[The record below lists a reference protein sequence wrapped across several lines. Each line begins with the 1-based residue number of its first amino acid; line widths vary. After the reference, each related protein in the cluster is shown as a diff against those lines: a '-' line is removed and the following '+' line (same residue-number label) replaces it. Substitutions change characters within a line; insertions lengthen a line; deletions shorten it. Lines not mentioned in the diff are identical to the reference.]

1 MIVHVRFIAF
11 PLSAQLALAS
21 GASRFSDETEVER
34 DQKENEMD
42 QSAHAAEFWRL
53 NEAGA

>member
-1 MIVHVRFIAF
+1 M
-11 PLSAQLALAS
+11 
-21 GASRFSDETEVER
+21 SDEDT

-42 QSAHAAEFWRL
+42 QSAHAAELRRK